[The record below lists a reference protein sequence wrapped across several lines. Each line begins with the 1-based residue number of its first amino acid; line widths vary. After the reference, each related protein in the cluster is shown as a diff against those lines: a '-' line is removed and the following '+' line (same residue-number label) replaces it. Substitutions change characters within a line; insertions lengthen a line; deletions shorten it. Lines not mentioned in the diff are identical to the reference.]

1 VVEVVAFAG
10 ALTHAGEHR
19 QAAVLGRDVVDQF
32 HHVDGLAHAG
42 AAEQADLAALRERAH
57 QVDHLDAGF
66 QQFGGRGLVLV
77 GRRCAV
83 DFPGGVGLDR
93 TGLVDRVAQHVHDAA
108 QRADADRHRD
118 GAAGVVGQQVALQ
131 AVGRA
136 QRDAT
141 DHAVAQLLLHF
152 QRDRGVLHLQRVVH
166 LRHALA
172 REFDVDDGADDLDD
186 LALVAHGGFL

>member
-1 VVEVVAFAG
+1 M
-10 ALTHAGEHR
+10 
-19 QAAVLGRDVVDQF
+19 
-32 HHVDGLAHAG
+32 
-42 AAEQADLAALRERAH
+42 
-57 QVDHLDAGF
+57 
-66 QQFGGRGLVLV
+66 
-77 GRRCAV
+77 
-83 DFPGGVGLDR
+83 P
-93 TGLVDRVAQHVHDAA
+93 TGTEI
-108 QRADADRHRD
+108 

-141 DHAVAQLLLHF
+141 HHAVAQLLLHF